1 MRLIKVLY
9 FDQSE
14 GGAFM
19 HWAPVVGQW
28 CLRLHGVAILAL
40 SLMPAALIK
49 LYETSVLLS
58 MGARCR
64 VSHPYSFAQQAS
76 QSFVEL
82 LVLPK
87 QLSMSKMLLAVAVA
101 GALAAS

>member
-58 MGARCR
+58 IGARCR
-64 VSHPYSFAQQAS
+64 VSHPFAQQAS

-87 QLSMSKMLLAVAVA
+87 QLSMSKMLSLAVA